1 MNSPL
6 GTEWGKDVFLF
17 SLARHALLEGL
28 RMAGVRGG
36 DAVMLPEFICRE
48 LLASIHLAGA
58 RSILYP
64 VDDCLRPVSFPEVEK
79 VKAVLAV
86 DYFGFPQDLEPFRT
100 LCLNHGAVLLE
111 DNAHGFL
118 SRDAAGQLLGRR
130 GDMGILSLRKT
141 FSLPDGGALVFNRP
155 FPDIERPHPLPFRND
170 PLPFSYRLKSRLRDV
185 QLHTGLPLK
194 TAGENAIR
202 LARQL
207 RTGEPFPKS
216 APDCESVIPMAPPMH
231 AESYR
236 LLGTQNI
243 DREVERRRRLYGEVR
258 DRLRHLP
265 VSPVFPSLQTG
276 TVPYGYPFRAE
287 PSVARKVATLA
298 RGLGFDCPLWPE
310 LPESI
315 ASSAPPHYRNIYW
328 VNFLC

>member
-1 MNSPL
+1 MDGPL
-6 GTEWGKDVFLF
+6 GNEWGKDLLLF

-28 RMAGVRGG
+28 RLAGVREG

-48 LLASIHLAGA
+48 LLASVHLAGA
-58 RSILYP
+58 RSVFYP
-64 VDDCLRPVSFPEVEK
+64 VNECLGPVSFPEGEK

-86 DYFGFPQDLEPFRT
+86 DYFGFPQNLEPFRE
-100 LCLNHGAVLLE
+100 LCQKHGAVLLE

-118 SRDAAGQLLGRR
+118 SRDPAGQLLGRR

-141 FSLPDGGALVFNRP
+141 FPLPDGGALILNQPGQDRTHLHSLSFRNA
-155 FPDIERPHPLPFRND
+155 PLP
-170 PLPFSYRLKSRLRDV
+170 LSYRLKSLLRVV
-185 QLHTGLPLK
+185 QRHTGIPLK
-194 TAGENAIR
+194 TAGESAIR

-216 APDCESVIPMAPPMH
+216 APDCENVIPMAPPMH
-231 AESYR
+231 SESCR
-236 LLGTQNI
+236 LLGAQNT
-243 DREVERRRRLYGEVR
+243 DREAERRKQLYGEVR

-265 VSPVFPSLQTG
+265 ASPVFPSLEAG

-287 PSVARKVATLA
+287 SSVAKTAAAIA
-298 RGLGFDCPLWPE
+298 RGMGFDCSLWPE
-310 LPESI
+310 LPAAIE
-315 ASSAPPHYRNIYW
+315 SSAPPHYRNIYW